1 MPITRQDVLHVAT
14 LARLDL
20 DPEAIEDHVTRIAEI
35 LDYVAQLDRV
45 DTSGVRATS
54 HAIERTNAF
63 REDEPHAS
71 LETDRALANAP
82 VQEDGQFVVPKIVG

>member
-1 MPITRQDVLHVAT
+1 MPITRQDVLHVAN
-14 LARLDL
+14 LARLNL
-20 DPEAIEDHVTRIAEI
+20 DPDAIETHVTQLAEI

-45 DTSGVRATS
+45 DTTGVASTS

-63 REDEPHAS
+63 REDEPRAG

-82 VQEDGQFVVPKIVG
+82 SREDGQFVVPKIVG